1 MAAVDCLAQCIAL
14 EVPDRLPVLCHSER
28 FDAAYCNLY
37 YRTLCS
43 DARALVDC
51 LAHAN
56 ERFGWDWVWVH
67 LDDVLELESFG
78 ILTSEEEDEPRRVL
92 QPLALEPRVLSSL
105 RPDTVLKAERLD
117 VLLNGL
123 TGLRATFGDTRVVC
137 GRLSG
142 PLTLVNLLFG
152 PEATQAAVADNAPV
166 LRGALDLAV
175 EINIELAE
183 AQAAAGCHALWIDDR
198 MACSDL
204 LTPEAYESLLLAP
217 TERLLTAVRSL
228 DVWSILHTAE
238 NSLPALKVHAAT
250 GPDLLSIGSL
260 LPMHQ
265 AHAAL
270 GKQVALMGN
279 LDPII
284 LLTKAWPSQLAAYVD
299 NLVRYMKN
307 GGMAL
312 ATSGPIPREAR
323 GPNLHTMVDTAR
335 KIWEIVAGR

>member
-1 MAAVDCLAQCIAL
+1 VVHRLRPEAALRGERL
-14 EVPDRLPVLCHSER
+14 EVLL
-28 FDAAYCNLY
+28 
-37 YRTLCS
+37 
-43 DARALVDC
+43 
-51 LAHAN
+51 
-56 ERFGWDWVWVH
+56 G
-67 LDDVLELESFG
+67 G
-78 ILTSEEEDEPRRVL
+78 I
-92 QPLALEPRVLSSL
+92 
-105 RPDTVLKAERLD
+105 
-117 VLLNGL
+117 

-152 PEATQAAVADNAPV
+152 PEATAAALADKSPV

-175 EINIELAE
+175 EIGITLAE

-198 MACSDL
+198 MACSEL
-204 LTPEAYESLLLAP
+204 LEPRDYETLLLAP
-217 TERLLTAVRSL
+217 TQRLLTAVRSL
-228 DVWSILHTAE
+228 EVWSLLHTAE
-238 NSLPALKVHAAT
+238 NSLPALKVHAQS
-250 GPDLLSIGSL
+250 GPDVLSVGSSL
-260 LPMHQ
+260 AMSQ

-284 LLTKAWPSQLAAYVD
+284 LMTKAWPSQLAAYVD

-307 GGMAL
+307 GGMLL
-312 ATSGPIPREAR
+312 ATAGPVPRDAR